1 MGKAEAKAEA
11 EEKAEEE
18 EEEEEEEEKA
28 EEEEISLHPPI
39 FRPDFPLLEWR
50 QDHID
55 PLNTTK

>member
-18 EEEEEEEEKA
+18 EEEE